1 MKKLAAAIQ
10 SIFGSERTTP
20 TTTTQMRMGAET
32 GQIQGLRLVKRI
44 PFFGSKSFAEQYR
57 LLLWTLAP
65 LAVVTVGTVSLAS
78 VMSSYNAQ
86 RIEKSTQLQ
95 MLTQRVARLA
105 SQVGTGD
112 VDAVEALARSRETI
126 AQNLSDLRNGRLG
139 LKAASGDASDVLAE
153 YEKRWRV
160 SERNVDSLLENAE
173 TLSNLNSNLLFLKD
187 SSAAA
192 KELLDKI
199 RVIDIQSGTNT
210 TNLALADA
218 LNTSLTETNRMA
230 DTVISSVNVPDE
242 AIPTLQRNATVLAR
256 TLDILTK
263 GDSDLG
269 ISAAS
274 SSGITERLSN
284 LRSLM
289 TAFTNTN
296 SLLIVQINK
305 AKDSKAAG
313 AQLVTDA
320 EEDLK
325 IAQKLTESFSDDKG
339 LISFTY
345 VLAILFAALSFAIGI
360 FWTWLKLQ
368 ETRLN
373 AAQIDESVMN
383 LMTDMMEISDGNLT
397 VRARVAENI
406 TGSIADSLNLTV
418 SRLNSTIG
426 NVKDSSQLV
435 RQGATKIT
443 DEASLILQA
452 VRAQA
457 EKIQGASAS
466 VNSIAD
472 SVQAVAFAAE
482 QSADV
487 ANDQLRATTEGREA
501 VNNAIKAMD
510 SIREQIQDT
519 SKRIKRLGE
528 SAQEIDE
535 IIELISDTTEQT
547 NVLAMNASIQAAAA
561 GEAGRGFRAV
571 ATEVQRLAERS
582 DASLKRIVTII
593 RSIQTDTN
601 NAISAMERSTQQVV
615 DGAQVTNEAGM
626 SLEKIGA
633 VSEELSQLIQ
643 AISEATAQQRDEATL
658 ISNTMG
664 EILSIADN
672 TAKGVEQTTVGITD
686 ISELASELDES
697 MNQFK
702 LA

>member
-1 MKKLAAAIQ
+1 MKKIAAAIQ
-10 SIFGSERTTP
+10 AVFGSDRHKP
-20 TTTTQMRMGAET
+20 TTTTQMRMGVDT
-32 GQIQGLRLVKRI
+32 GQIFGLRFVKNI
-44 PFFGSKSFAEQYR
+44 PFFGNKSFAEQYR
-57 LLLWTLAP
+57 MLLWTLAP
-65 LAVVTVGTVSLAS
+65 LAVLAVGTVSLAS
-78 VMSSYNAQ
+78 VMSSFNSQ
-86 RIEKSTQLQ
+86 RVEKSTQLQ

-105 SQVGTGD
+105 GQVGTGD
-112 VDAVEALARSRETI
+112 LEAAESLSKSRDI
-126 AQNLSDLRNGRLG
+126 IDHDVSDLRNGTTSLRAANG
-139 LKAASGDASDVLAE
+139 PSSIVLKE
-153 YEKRWRV
+153 YEKRWSV
-160 SERNVDSLLENAE
+160 SSKNVKALLDNAE
-173 TLSNLNSNLLFLKD
+173 TLNNLNGNLSFLKD
-187 SSAAA
+187 STAAA
-192 KELLDKI
+192 TEILEKVQAVHLQQGAD
-199 RVIDIQSGTNT
+199 T
-210 TNLALADA
+210 TYLSLTDALHVALA
-218 LNTSLTETNRMA
+218 ETNRMA
-230 DTVISSVNVPDE
+230 DTVQSSVQVPDN
-242 AIPTLQRNATVLAR
+242 AVSTIQRNAK
-256 TLDILTK
+256 TLSDTLTILIK
-263 GDSDLG
+263 GDKRYDVSATMSDSD
-269 ISAAS
+269 I
-274 SSGITERLSN
+274 ERLNS
-284 LRSLM
+284 LRSIM
-289 TAFTNTN
+289 SAFANSN
-296 SLLIVQINK
+296 SLLLVQINK
-305 AKDSKAAG
+305 AKDAKDAG
-313 AQLVTDA
+313 SMLVQSAEDDLRVAQR
-320 EEDLK
+320 
-325 IAQKLTESFSDDKG
+325 LTESFSADKG
-339 LISFTY
+339 LISVTY
-345 VLAILFAALSFAIGI
+345 AIAILLAMLSVAVGL

-373 AAQIDESVMN
+373 VAQIDESVTN
-383 LMTDMMEISDGNLT
+383 LMSDMMEISDGDLT

-406 TGSIADSLNLTV
+406 TGSIADALNLTV

-435 RQGATKIT
+435 RQGANKIT
-443 DEASLILQA
+443 DEAGLILEA
-452 VRAQA
+452 VKAQA

-466 VNSIAD
+466 VNSISD

-487 ANDQLRATTEGREA
+487 ANDQVRATTEGREA

-582 DASLKRIVTII
+582 DSSLKRIVTII
-593 RSIQTDTN
+593 RSIQSDTN

-615 DGAQVTNEAGM
+615 EGAQVTNEAGM

-643 AISEATAQQRDEATL
+643 AISEATSQQRDEATI

-672 TAKGVEQTTVGITD
+672 TAKGVEQTTAGIAD
-686 ISELASELDES
+686 ISQLASELDES

-702 LA
+702 LS